1 MLGRILNAKFLPTNQ
16 DVQLLVLRVGTG
28 LTLFFR
34 HGLEKVVP
42 FRLTDPH
49 GPDPLHLGHTPTW
62 IIQLLSDV
70 VCALL
75 ITLGVGT
82 RWLAAFCF
90 ANIFVAFA
98 LVHHFTFTGK
108 SPDAD
113 HGELIVQYL
122 IALTAL
128 MIGGP
133 GRYSIDG
140 MLADK

>member
-1 MLGRILNAKFLPTNQ
+1 
-16 DVQLLVLRVGTG
+16 
-28 LTLFFR
+28 
-34 HGLEKVVP
+34 
-42 FRLTDPH
+42 
-49 GPDPLHLGHTPTW
+49 
-62 IIQLLSDV
+62 LSDV

-90 ANIFVAFA
+90 VDIFVAFA

-122 IALTAL
+122 IALAAL
-128 MIGGP
+128 IIGGP

>member
-1 MLGRILNAKFLPTNQ
+1 MRGHILNAKFLPTNQ
-16 DVQLLVLRVGTG
+16 DFQLLVLRVGTG
-28 LTLFFR
+28 LTLFLR
-34 HGLEKVVP
+34 HGWEKLAK
-42 FRLTDPH
+42 LTLHDPG
-49 GPDPLHLGHTPTW
+49 GPDPLHIGTTPTW

-70 VCALL
+70 VFSLL
-75 ITLGVGT
+75 IALGVGT

-98 LVHHFTFTGK
+98 LVHHFVFTGK

-122 IALTAL
+122 IALAAL
-128 MIGGP
+128 IIGGP

-140 MLADK
+140 MLAEK

>member
-1 MLGRILNAKFLPTNQ
+1 MMGRILNARFLPTNQ
-16 DVQLLVLRVGTG
+16 DFQLFVLRVGTG

-34 HGLEKVVP
+34 HGLEKIVP
-42 FRLTDPH
+42 FRLQDPH
-49 GPDPLHLGHTPTW
+49 GPDPLHIGHTPTW

-70 VCALL
+70 VSAWL
-75 ITLGVGT
+75 ITLGIGT

-90 ANIFVAFA
+90 CNIFVAYAF
-98 LVHHFTFTGK
+98 VHHFVFKGK

-122 IALTAL
+122 IALVAII
-128 MIGGP
+128 IGGP

-140 MLADK
+140 MLAKD